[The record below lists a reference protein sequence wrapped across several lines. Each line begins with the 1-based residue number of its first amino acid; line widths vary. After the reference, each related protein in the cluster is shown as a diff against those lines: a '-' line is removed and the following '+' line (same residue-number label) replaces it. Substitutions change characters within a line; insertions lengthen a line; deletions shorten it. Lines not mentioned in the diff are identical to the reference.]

1 MATWNSTPDVPHTG
15 GTFNFPQNTTNNDI
29 VYTIEYTD
37 DNGCTAS
44 TTYLVPSC
52 DCSAYGFTARTTS
65 LSSDEA
71 TNVIIAYTSGFS
83 RVPKWDGNPTWL
95 NGYAFMPQSE
105 GNPIIIAHLDPN
117 TDGQP
122 RTGVAKFT
130 TSDGCVFEA
139 TVTQSGSSVFT
150 VDPII
155 YISADGG
162 TAHGNVISTIGGEPV
177 GFSINNST
185 LQCPSYNGW
194 TVVANTSNSRI
205 DVTAMSTSSSK
216 KCESI
221 QVVQDQTGRYA
232 VFKIIQSSPTAKNI
246 TINLI
251 PSENSIEY
259 TSNYYG
265 KTWYVNWKI
274 YYRNDSSKT
283 AVASGTIGYENK
295 TEGQQATYSSTMHV
309 PNLSMPITEYYVDF
323 TTTKCSIYKANHQ
336 LVTPPSICYEGDYVT
351 TYETH
356 MESLDAFYDKGTFNI
371 LTSFK

>member
-1 MATWNSTPDVPHTG
+1 M
-15 GTFNFPQNTTNNDI
+15 QKI
-29 VYTIEYTD
+29 V
-37 DNGCTAS
+37 
-44 TTYLVPSC
+44 
-52 DCSAYGFTARTTS
+52 
-65 LSSDEA
+65 
-71 TNVIIAYTSGFS
+71 
-83 RVPKWDGNPTWL
+83 
-95 NGYAFMPQSE
+95 
-105 GNPIIIAHLDPN
+105 
-117 TDGQP
+117 
-122 RTGVAKFT
+122 
-130 TSDGCVFEA
+130 
-139 TVTQSGSSVFT
+139 
-150 VDPII
+150 
-155 YISADGG
+155 
-162 TAHGNVISTIGGEPV
+162 
-177 GFSINNST
+177 
-185 LQCPSYNGW
+185 YNGW

-232 VFKIIQSSPTAKNI
+232 VFKIIQSAPTAKNI

-259 TSNYYG
+259 TSSYYG

-371 LTSFK
+371 LTSFGLK